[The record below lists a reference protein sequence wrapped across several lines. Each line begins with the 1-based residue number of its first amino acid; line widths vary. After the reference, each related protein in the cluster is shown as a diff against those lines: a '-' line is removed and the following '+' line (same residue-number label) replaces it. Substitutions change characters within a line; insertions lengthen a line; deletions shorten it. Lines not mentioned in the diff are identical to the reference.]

1 MKFKDS
7 MTPFTFILTAKNTCS
22 KCKFKIEKM
31 NFLSTE
37 RVNVF
42 KTQKLVLKFI
52 GFKQEMRGH
61 NHSQF
66 LLLAQSGLLKHYI

>member
-1 MKFKDS
+1 
-7 MTPFTFILTAKNTCS
+7 
-22 KCKFKIEKM
+22 M

-52 GFKQEMRGH
+52 GFKQEVRGH
-61 NHSQF
+61 IIHKITTLITDTVWS
-66 LLLAQSGLLKHYI
+66 LKTLYMRNQIYRIN